1 VGGFLPLSFMETL
14 EKKIKLNYADTIR
27 LQILIYCFI
36 NKISLSDNEISCLVL
51 LSSYSNYNLSKF
63 CVKAV
68 EYGIFKS
75 PQTVRNFLVKAVNMG
90 LVKKEDMMIQISD
103 KLELKRIGDI
113 LLKYNFLYVSKK
125 QS

>member
-1 VGGFLPLSFMETL
+1 METL